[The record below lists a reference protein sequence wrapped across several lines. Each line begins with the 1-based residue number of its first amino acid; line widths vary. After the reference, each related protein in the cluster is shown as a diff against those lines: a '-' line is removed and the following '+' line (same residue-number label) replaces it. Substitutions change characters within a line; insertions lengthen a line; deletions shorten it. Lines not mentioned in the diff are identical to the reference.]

1 MSPDVA
7 ITDAGGH
14 PPMHRVLLTHRYAV
28 SAGSQVGD
36 NYLGVLF
43 RVVVTEDG
51 DDDKPGLRL
60 ILKGMPLSAK
70 RREQMQ
76 VGSFFDNEFHAYR
89 TVLPAL
95 ARFLADK
102 AVDDVKEPG
111 LFPNTARC
119 HEASSGGEEGQD
131 TLVLE
136 DMRPLG
142 FTMHDRRVGLDEHHV
157 RAVFKSLSFLHAASM
172 AMEAQRPKDFAKIRD
187 LFTETLFDSNNPIM
201 AHVEEILKRTYV
213 YIADRHPEG
222 SEMYAKVKAF
232 IDGYGCTME
241 RLVSRTATGN
251 AISHG
256 DCWTNNLLFKYKKP
270 GVVEDVCLL
279 DFQLSRH
286 STPVLDLVYLVY
298 TCTVREWRRQHLKAM
313 FKEYHDM
320 LSENIRR
327 LGSDPDE
334 LYSWETFQAHLRER
348 GVFGL
353 GMALMTIPVFL
364 AEAEEI
370 PDLDESFES
379 GKSPSEVFD
388 VESKSSPERNKRIC
402 DVIEEMVEQ
411 GWL

>member
-1 MSPDVA
+1 MTRGRLRS
-7 ITDAGGH
+7 AG
-14 PPMHRVLLTHRYAV
+14 YAV
-28 SAGSQVGD
+28 SAGSQAGD

-51 DDDKPGLRL
+51 DEDKPGLRL

-172 AMEAQRPKDFAKIRD
+172 AMEAQRPKDFAKIRNVVG
-187 LFTETLFDSNNPIM
+187 EVLFDSNNAM
-201 AHVEEILKRTYV
+201 LAQLEVVVKRTYGFV
-213 YIADRHPEG
+213 ADRFPEG
-222 SEMYAKVKAF
+222 SAGYKKLQGL
-232 IDGYGCTME
+232 IDGYG
-241 RLVSRTATGN
+241 TATAALVAPSNTTPN
-251 AISHG
+251 AITHG
-256 DCWTNNLLFKYKKP
+256 DSWTNNLLFKYAQAGDKDRA
-270 GVVEDVCLL
+270 EEVCLV
-279 DFQLSRH
+279 DFQLCRYAP
-286 STPVLDLVYLVY
+286 PVLDLVYAVY
-298 TCTVREWRRQHLKAM
+298 CCTTREWRDAHLDKM
-313 FKEYHDM
+313 LREYHDM
-320 LSENIRR
+320 LSGTLRR
-327 LGSDPDE
+327 LDCDPDQ
-334 LYSWETFQAHLRER
+334 LYPWTTMQAQLKER
-348 GVFGL
+348 GRFGL
-353 GMALMTIPVFL
+353 CMAVLTVPLFL
-364 AEAEEI
+364 ADSEEL
-370 PDLDESFES
+370 PDLDAQFES
-379 GKSPSEVFD
+379 GQDMGEMLA
-388 VESKSSPERNKRIC
+388 VESKSAPERNKRLS
-402 DVIEEMVEQ
+402 DTLEEMIQ
-411 GWL
+411 RGWM